1 MPSGLRYA
9 IRSLRRQPGFGLT
22 ATLTLGVGLGLA
34 IGLFA
39 VVDAVLLR
47 PLPFADQDEL
57 VVMWEK
63 DDGSNNPHIEVSL
76 PNFEDWRAEAGSF
89 VDMAAMGSTT
99 WGEVEVQQD
108 PPVRLTISAVSA
120 SFFDTLGVQA
130 FVGRP
135 SKSGIRPVDVTDGGV
150 DVVRRRAPGP
160 PVVFG
165 GAAVTITVV
174 GVLAGWVPAYR
185 ASRLDPAR
193 ALTRT

>member
-1 MPSGLRYA
+1 M
-9 IRSLRRQPGFGLT
+9 
-22 ATLTLGVGLGLA
+22 
-34 IGLFA
+34 
-39 VVDAVLLR
+39 
-47 PLPFADQDEL
+47 
-57 VVMWEK
+57 
-63 DDGSNNPHIEVSL
+63 SL

-185 ASRLDPAR
+185 AWLDPAR